1 MTEVSLVLWQV
12 VLWGLLGLSLIAV
25 MAIWLFVTYSVV
37 RTVAEFIKAFKE
49 TKNLDLDEDPESW

>member
-1 MTEVSLVLWQV
+1 MTEVALVLWQV
-12 VLWGLLGLSLIAV
+12 VLWGLLGLALIAV

-37 RTVAEFIKAFKE
+37 RTVADFIKAFKE